1 MAFKF
6 LAPRKTFDQAARP
19 TMVLMLTYFEGLV
32 LRFAKVI
39 VKCKCRCQFCRISPG
54 NGSKPGMVVLFY
66 SILLIR
72 AFQCFGRKAAAR
84 APAMSMHRK
93 LFHTP
98 VAVNALQGTSPQ
110 KLYVSKTVCP

>member
-1 MAFKF
+1 MWMPFF
-6 LAPRKTFDQAARP
+6 
-19 TMVLMLTYFEGLV
+19 
-32 LRFAKVI
+32 
-39 VKCKCRCQFCRISPG
+39 RISPG

-66 SILLIR
+66 SILLTR

-98 VAVNALQGTSPQ
+98 VAVNAQQGTSPQ